1 MSRRRVFDRAP
12 ARLILALASA
22 VLLCGQK
29 ENARAQ
35 TQEGE
40 ALSQS
45 VRAVFDRSKNAVV
58 KIEAADEHG
67 ALSGTGFFVDP
78 NGTLYTC
85 YSVGGESHDIVVC
98 QGDAKYPATRLTADP
113 RSGIAILKIEPQKNA
128 AFLKLGKSRELGV
141 ASMVVTVGFPLNLPV
156 TPNFGCVGGFDLKY
170 GDRFFATSH
179 IRANV
184 PVQRGEGGAPL
195 LNMRGEAVGILVSS
209 LEGGV
214 GCFALP
220 IEAAEKVRQD
230 FMRFGEARPGWL
242 GIQFGKNDR
251 APDGSGVRVEDFV
264 EDAPAAKA
272 GLEKGDVLLQVG
284 DTKIQSPEDVL
295 AAAFYLTAGDEVS
308 ITVLRGDEK
317 MTLNVQPADVT
328 PRPTA
333 ALPAAGGIPLKV
345 SR

>member
-1 MSRRRVFDRAP
+1 MSRRRVFSVVP
-12 ARLILALASA
+12 ALRIALASVA
-22 VLLCGQK
+22 FLFWQ
-29 ENARAQ
+29 NARAAD
-35 TQEGE
+35 ED
-40 ALSQS
+40 ALSQK
-45 VRAVFDRSKNAVV
+45 VRAVFDHSKNAIV

-98 QGDAKYPATRLTADP
+98 NGEAKYPATRLASDP
-113 RSGIAILKIEPQKNA
+113 RSGIAILKVETQKNSP
-128 AFLKLGKSRELGV
+128 FLTLGKSRELGI
-141 ASMVVTVGFPLNLPV
+141 ASMVITIGYPMDLPI
-156 TPNFGCVGGFDLKY
+156 TPNFGVIGGFDMKY
-170 GDRFFATSH
+170 GDRFFATAH

-242 GIQFGKNDR
+242 GIQFGKTEHEQN
-251 APDGSGVRVEDFV
+251 GSVVCVEDFV
-264 EDAPAAKA
+264 DEAPALKA
-272 GLEKGDVLLQVG
+272 GMEKGDVLLQVG
-284 DTKIQSPEDVL
+284 NTKIKSPDDVL
-295 AAAFYLTAGDEVS
+295 AAAFYLTAGDQVP
-308 ITVLRGDEK
+308 ITVLRGGETL
-317 MTLNVQPADVT
+317 TLNVQPADVA

-333 ALPAAGGIPLKV
+333 LLPNLDGIPLKV
-345 SR
+345 RR